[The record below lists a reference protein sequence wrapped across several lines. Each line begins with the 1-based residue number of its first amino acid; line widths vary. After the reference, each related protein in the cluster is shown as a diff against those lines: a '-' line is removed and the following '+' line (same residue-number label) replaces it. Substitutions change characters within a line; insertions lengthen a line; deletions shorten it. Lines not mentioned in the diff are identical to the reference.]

1 MSFAKIM
8 GTKLSCKYGQKL
20 FNSAKKSAADAIKA
34 ASKRVIQKTAEATG
48 DLNGNKIADK
58 IMSVS
63 KKSKNNEDNDESE
76 TGTVSPKDVPK
87 ERYISPKKRQQTI
100 HELRLV

>member
-1 MSFAKIM
+1 
-8 GTKLSCKYGQKL
+8 
-20 FNSAKKSAADAIKA
+20 
-34 ASKRVIQKTAEATG
+34 
-48 DLNGNKIADK
+48 
-58 IMSVS
+58 MSVS